1 MKKTLLSSLII
12 GAMLS
17 MNAYAENLPA
27 KTPTPTANA
36 TPAAAATQNKN
47 AAASTQAKSA
57 KANTART
64 QRAAANTSNNQT
76 AATSNRQTVTVQ
88 MGAFTDPNLAYKQAA
103 KASLLG
109 LPARV
114 VHMKN
119 RNGDVVRVVRSSTR
133 LKQAD
138 AEKIAA
144 DLREQQ
150 VNVLLM
156 Q

>member
-57 KANTART
+57 KANTVRT
-64 QRAAANTSNNQT
+64 QRAAASNNQT